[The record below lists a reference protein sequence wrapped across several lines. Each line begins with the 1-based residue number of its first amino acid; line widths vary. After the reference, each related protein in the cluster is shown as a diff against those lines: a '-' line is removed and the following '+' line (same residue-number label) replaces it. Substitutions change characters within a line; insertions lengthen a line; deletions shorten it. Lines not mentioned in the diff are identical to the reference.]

1 MKRAIIGLL
10 IIFVFCSLAQDIAV
24 VNGKKISLKFLEQ
37 ELEKLPLELQEKY
50 IEDYPGFL
58 EELINQELVLQEA
71 LRQKLDTIK
80 AIKNRIEKNKKIRN
94 IILIDEL
101 LNREI
106 RADIKVS
113 EEDML
118 KYFKENQEKMKGS
131 TFQQKKAEI
140 QQTLIEQR
148 QGAAIIKYF
157 STLRSK
163 AKISYNQKWL
173 KAEEEKMNNPVKQA
187 LKNKLPTMVDFGADK
202 CIPCVQMKPIIQGL
216 QEEYR
221 DKANILLVDVD
232 EYIALTRKYKIVLIP
247 TQIFYDTL
255 GNETFR
261 HMGFFPKDSILI
273 QLKKAGLK

>member
-10 IIFVFCSLAQDIAV
+10 VIFVLCIQAQDIAK

-37 ELEKLPLELQEKY
+37 ELEKLPLVLQENY

-71 LRQKLDTIK
+71 LRQKLDTLK
-80 AIKNRIEKNKKIRN
+80 EIKNRIEKNKEIRN
-94 IILIDEL
+94 IILMDEL

-106 RADIKVS
+106 RTDIKVS
-113 EEDML
+113 EDEAL
-118 KYFKENQEKMKGS
+118 KYFKENKEKMKGS
-131 TFQQKKAEI
+131 TFQQRKSEI
-140 QQTLIEQR
+140 QQTLTDQR
-148 QGAAIIKYF
+148 QVSAIQKYF
-157 STLRSK
+157 SALRSK

-187 LKNKLPTMVDFGADK
+187 LKNKLPTMAEFGSGT
-202 CIPCVQMKPIIQGL
+202 CQPCVQMKPIIQEL
-216 QEEYR
+216 QKDYR
-221 DKANILLVDVD
+221 NKVNILSIDVD
-232 EYIALTRKYKIVLIP
+232 DYIALTRKYRIVLIP

-261 HMGFFPKDSILI
+261 HMGFFSKDSILI